1 MRKIVVQAPGR
12 INLLG
17 EHLDYNHGIVLPA
30 AIDRCFEFEFEELA
44 SGQVFIEALDLN
56 ETWVFELA
64 QLNEIQT
71 VGWRAYV
78 KGVFML
84 LLSDAILCSTSSSSK
99 SPSSLFSSFSGLRIR
114 FKSNIP
120 IGAGLS
126 SSAALCCG
134 LAFGLNEWFDL
145 GKTRKELA
153 LLAQQTEHRFAGVQ
167 CGLMDQVA
175 SLFGK
180 EAHLLAFD
188 CLSQEIEAFQLPLL
202 GVQLFLI
209 DSKVKHNLAESAY
222 NERRAQLESAWLL
235 AKYTFPGLMSW
246 RDINESQLQA
256 VFTHL
261 DPSTQKRLRYVLDEM
276 SRVQKVQKL
285 ATEISDDLNDAMLI
299 KEHYRQLGS
308 CINQT
313 HDGLRDLYEVSCEEI
328 DFLQAALLNVSGILG
343 ARMMG
348 GGFGGCLLVLSNV
361 DFDLA
366 LLDPIFSG
374 YEALYQQLPSVEQ
387 IKLTDGVQLLQSQTD
402 VLGKS

>member
-1 MRKIVVQAPGR
+1 MKKLLLQAPGR
-12 INLLG
+12 INLIG
-17 EHLDYNHGIVLPA
+17 EHLDYNQGTVLPA
-30 AIDRCFEFEFEELA
+30 AIDRCFEFEFEQIA
-44 SGQVFIEALDLN
+44 TGQIFIEAIDLN
-56 ETWVFELA
+56 ETWVFEFA

-71 VGWRAYV
+71 VGWKSYV
-78 KGVFML
+78 KGVFL
-84 LLSDAILCSTSSSSK
+84 LMGIKEPLN
-99 SPSSLFSSFSGLRIR
+99 GLHIR

-134 LAFGLNEWFDL
+134 LAFGLNEWFNL
-145 GKTRKELA
+145 GKTRMELA
-153 LLAQQTEHRFAGVQ
+153 LLAQQTEHQFAGVQ

-175 SLFGK
+175 SLFGR

-235 AKYTFPGLMSW
+235 AKNAFPDLKSW
-246 RDINESQLQA
+246 RDINEVQLQ
-256 VFTHL
+256 VVLTHL
-261 DPSTQKRLRYVLDEM
+261 EHSTQKRLRYVLDEM

-285 ATEISDDLNDAMLI
+285 AAEILDDLNAASLM
-299 KEHYRQLGS
+299 KEHYQELGS
-308 CINQT
+308 FINQT
-313 HDGLRDLYEVSCEEI
+313 HEGLRDLYEVSCEEI
-328 DFLQAALLNVSGILG
+328 DHLQSQLLQNSSILG

-348 GGFGGCLLVLSNV
+348 GGFGGCLLVLANA
-361 DFDLA
+361 DFDWT

-374 YEALYQQLPSVEQ
+374 YAALYQQLPSVEQ
-387 IKLTDGVQLLQSQTD
+387 IKLTDGVQ
-402 VLGKS
+402 VL

>member
-1 MRKIVVQAPGR
+1 MRIQAPGR

-17 EHLDYNHGIVLPA
+17 EHLDYNQGIVLPA
-30 AIDRCFEFEFEELA
+30 AIDRCFEFEFEQIA
-44 SGQVFIEALDLN
+44 TGQIFIEALDLN
-56 ETWVFELA
+56 ETWVFEFA

-71 VGWRAYV
+71 VGWKSYV
-78 KGVFML
+78 KGVFL
-84 LLSDAILCSTSSSSK
+84 LLDINDSIK
-99 SPSSLFSSFSGLRIR
+99 GLHIR

-134 LAFGLNEWFDL
+134 LAFGLNEWVGL
-145 GKTRKELA
+145 GKTRMELA
-153 LLAQQTEHRFAGVQ
+153 LLAQQTEHQFAGVQ

-235 AKYTFPGLMSW
+235 AKNTFPGLKSW
-246 RDINESQLQA
+246 RDINETQLQV

-261 DPSTQKRLRYVLDEM
+261 DQRSQKRLRYVLDEM

-285 ATEISDDLNDAMLI
+285 AAEILDDLNAARLMM
-299 KEHYRQLGS
+299 EHYQELGS

-313 HDGLRDLYEVSCEEI
+313 HEGLRDLYEVSCEEI
-328 DFLQAALLNVSGILG
+328 DYLQSQLLQNSSILG

-348 GGFGGCLLVLSNV
+348 GGFGGCLLVLANA
-361 DFDLA
+361 DFDWT

-374 YEALYQQLPSVEQ
+374 YAALYQQLPSVEQ
-387 IKLTDGVQLLQSQTD
+387 IKLTNGVQ
-402 VLGKS
+402 VL

>member
-1 MRKIVVQAPGR
+1 MKKLLLQAPGR
-12 INLLG
+12 INLIG
-17 EHLDYNHGIVLPA
+17 EHLDYNQGTVLPA
-30 AIDRCFEFEFEELA
+30 AIDRCFEFEFEQIA
-44 SGQVFIEALDLN
+44 TGQIFIEAIDLN
-56 ETWVFELA
+56 ETWVFEFA

-71 VGWRAYV
+71 VGWKSYV
-78 KGVFML
+78 KGVFL
-84 LLSDAILCSTSSSSK
+84 LMGIK
-99 SPSSLFSSFSGLRIR
+99 EPINGLHIR

-134 LAFGLNEWFDL
+134 LAFGLNEWFNL
-145 GKTRKELA
+145 GKTRMELA
-153 LLAQQTEHRFAGVQ
+153 LLAQQTEHQFAGVQ

-175 SLFGK
+175 SLFGR

-235 AKYTFPGLMSW
+235 AKNAFPDLKSW
-246 RDINESQLQA
+246 RDINEVQLQ
-256 VFTHL
+256 VVLTHL
-261 DPSTQKRLRYVLDEM
+261 EHSTQKRLRYVLDEM

-285 ATEISDDLNDAMLI
+285 AAEILDDLNAASLM
-299 KEHYRQLGS
+299 KEHYQELGS
-308 CINQT
+308 FINQT
-313 HDGLRDLYEVSCEEI
+313 HEGLRDLYEVSCEEI
-328 DFLQAALLNVSGILG
+328 DHLQSQLLQNSSILG

-348 GGFGGCLLVLSNV
+348 GGFGGCLLVLANA
-361 DFDLA
+361 DFDWT

-374 YEALYQQLPSVEQ
+374 YAALYQQLPSVEQ
-387 IKLTDGVQLLQSQTD
+387 IKLTDGVQ
-402 VLGKS
+402 VL

>member
-1 MRKIVVQAPGR
+1 MRKMRIQAPGR

-17 EHLDYNHGIVLPA
+17 EHLDYNQGIVLPA
-30 AIDRCFEFEFEELA
+30 AIDRCFEFEFEQIA
-44 SGQVFIEALDLN
+44 TGQIFIEALDLN
-56 ETWVFELA
+56 ETWVFEFA

-71 VGWRAYV
+71 VGWKSYV
-78 KGVFML
+78 KGVFL
-84 LLSDAILCSTSSSSK
+84 LLDINDSIK
-99 SPSSLFSSFSGLRIR
+99 GLHIR

-134 LAFGLNEWFDL
+134 LAFGLNEWVGL
-145 GKTRKELA
+145 GKTRMELA
-153 LLAQQTEHRFAGVQ
+153 LLAQQTEHQFAGVQ

-235 AKYTFPGLMSW
+235 AKNTFPGLKSW
-246 RDINESQLQA
+246 RDINETQLQV

-261 DPSTQKRLRYVLDEM
+261 DQRSQKRLRYVLDEM

-285 ATEISDDLNDAMLI
+285 AAEILDDLNAARLMM
-299 KEHYRQLGS
+299 EHYQELGS

-313 HDGLRDLYEVSCEEI
+313 HEGLRDLYEVSCEEI
-328 DFLQAALLNVSGILG
+328 DYLQSQLLQNSSILG

-348 GGFGGCLLVLSNV
+348 GGFGGCLLVLANA
-361 DFDLA
+361 DFDWT

-374 YEALYQQLPSVEQ
+374 YAALYQQLPSVEQ
-387 IKLTDGVQLLQSQTD
+387 IKLTNGVQ
-402 VLGKS
+402 VL

>member
-1 MRKIVVQAPGR
+1 MRKMRIHAPGR

-17 EHLDYNHGIVLPA
+17 EHLDYNQGMVLPA
-30 AIDRCFEFEFEELA
+30 AIDRCFEFEFEQIA
-44 SGQVFIEALDLN
+44 TGQIFIEALDLN
-56 ETWVFELA
+56 ETWVFEFA

-71 VGWRAYV
+71 VGWKSYV

-84 LLSDAILCSTSSSSK
+84 LLADELPSSSC
-99 SPSSLFSSFSGLRIR
+99 SFNGLRIR

-145 GKTRKELA
+145 GKTRMELA
-153 LLAQQTEHRFAGVQ
+153 LLAQQTEHKYAGVQ

-235 AKYTFPGLMSW
+235 AKNAFPGLKSW
-246 RDINESQLQA
+246 RDINEFQLQI
-256 VFTHL
+256 VLTHL
-261 DPSTQKRLRYVLDEM
+261 EHSTQKRLRYVLDEM

-285 ATEISDDLNDAMLI
+285 ATEILDDLNDASIM
-299 KEHYRQLGS
+299 KEHYRELGG

-313 HDGLRDLYEVSCEEI
+313 HEGLRDLYEVSCEEI
-328 DFLQAALLNVSGILG
+328 DHLQSQLLQNSSILG

-348 GGFGGCLLVLSNV
+348 GGFGGCLLVLANA
-361 DFDLA
+361 DFDWT

-374 YEALYQQLPSVEQ
+374 YAALYQRLPSVEQ
-387 IKLTDGVQLLQSQTD
+387 IKLTDGVH
-402 VLGKS
+402 VL

>member
-1 MRKIVVQAPGR
+1 MKNMVIQAPGR

-17 EHLDYNHGIVLPA
+17 EHLDYNQGIVLPA
-30 AIDRCFEFEFEELA
+30 AINRFVEFEFTENANDAIL
-44 SGQVFIEALDLN
+44 IEALDLN

-64 QLNEIQT
+64 QLNELQT
-71 VGWRAYV
+71 AGWKSYV
-78 KGVFML
+78 KGVFL
-84 LLSDAILCSTSSSSK
+84 LMDINESIK
-99 SPSSLFSSFSGLRIR
+99 GLHIR
-114 FKSNIP
+114 FKSTIP

-134 LAFGLNEWFDL
+134 LAFGLNEWFGL
-145 GKTRKELA
+145 GKTRMELA
-153 LLAQQTEHRFAGVQ
+153 LLAQQTEHQFVGVQ

-188 CLSQEIEAFQLPLL
+188 CLSQEIEAFQLPLV

-222 NERRAQLESAWLL
+222 NERRAQLESAWLFTQD
-235 AKYTFPGLMSW
+235 AFPGLKSW
-246 RDINESQLQA
+246 RDINEAQLQV

-261 DPSTQKRLRYVLDEM
+261 DQHTQKRLRYVVDEM
-276 SRVQKVQKL
+276 SRVQKVRKL
-285 ATEISDDLNDAMLI
+285 AAEISDDLNDASLMT
-299 KEHYRQLGS
+299 EHYRELGS

-313 HDGLRDLYEVSCEEI
+313 HEGLRDLYEVSCEEV
-328 DFLQAALLNVSGILG
+328 DYLQSQLLLNSGILG

-348 GGFGGCLLVLSNV
+348 GGFGGCLLVLAKA
-361 DFDLA
+361 DFDWT

-374 YEALYQQLPSVEQ
+374 YAALYQQLPSVEQ
-387 IKLTDGVQLLQSQTD
+387 IKLTDGVQ
-402 VLGKS
+402 VL